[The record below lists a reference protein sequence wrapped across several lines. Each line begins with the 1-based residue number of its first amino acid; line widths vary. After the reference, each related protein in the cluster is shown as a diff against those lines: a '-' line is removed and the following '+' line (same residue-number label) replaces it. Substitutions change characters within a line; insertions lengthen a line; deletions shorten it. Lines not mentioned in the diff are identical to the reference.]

1 MEGSECRRCKHKMP
15 KEICG
20 SSQSPYYNQVIESTN
35 SCSYFLENPAQDH
48 FMMGLRKRI
57 DALDQGIPT
66 SPEAARELEIAIKL
80 GLPHDDEM
88 TARFFLGESLA
99 SLNESEAANQMEKS
113 VMMDS
118 EGGYGYFLEPI
129 NRSRLIRLDL
139 LYALVSHSIQEKEGI
154 DAAIAY
160 LKEKLPLFDYLPST
174 PGLNMLLRLE
184 NLYYEKGEIEHARE
198 SCKKILEADVV
209 DPVDETG
216 QEARTRQ
223 MAKNNLELLES
234 KGEKKSG
241 CFIVTAVYV
250 NEDAPEVKM
259 FRRFRNEVLFSYSI
273 GRKLVSIYYLVSP
286 YVATLISKS
295 IFVRSIIKTA
305 VLKPAMWLIKH
316 TINKKVTS
324 QEGR

>member
-48 FMMGLRKRI
+48 FMMGLRKKI

-66 SPEAARELEIAIKL
+66 SPEAAREFETAIKL

-88 TARFFLGESLA
+88 MARFFLGESLK
-99 SLNESEAANQMEKS
+99 SLNESEAANQMEKA
-113 VMMDS
+113 VMMDF

-129 NRSRLIRLDL
+129 NRARLKRLDI

-174 PGLNMLLRLE
+174 PGLHMLLRLE

-198 SCKKILEADVV
+198 SCKKILEAEVV
-209 DPVDETG
+209 DPVDEMG
-216 QEARTRQ
+216 DEAKTRQ
-223 MAKNNLELLES
+223 MAKDNLELLES

-241 CFIVTAVYV
+241 CFLATAVYG
-250 NEDAPEVKM
+250 NEDSPEVEI
-259 FRRFRNEVLFSYSI
+259 FRRFRDEVLLSYSI
-273 GRKLVSIYYLVSP
+273 GRRVISLYYRFSP
-286 YVATLISKS
+286 YVAKLIGKS
-295 IFVRSIIKTA
+295 AFAKLVIRIVF
-305 VLKPAMWLIKH
+305 LKPIIRLIDARKGV
-316 TINKKVTS
+316 N
-324 QEGR
+324 R